1 MSERHI
7 ASAHRHGEHGIALV
21 ITLMAVLL
29 ISALAFGLS
38 ITTTGETS
46 LAGNYRDAS
55 EARYAAEA
63 GVERVMQELL
73 LIPDWNTILR
83 GQSLS
88 SFVDGAPSGT
98 RTAPYGGT
106 IDLSGLTNRMNCDKD
121 TACSASDM
129 NAFLPE
135 RPWGANNPRWQLYA
149 YGPAEEFIETRTVL
163 SNYYVLVWIAD
174 DPTEL
179 DNDPLTDGG
188 PPVSTSTSSSSTATT
203 NGGAG
208 VVSIRAVA
216 FGPSGM
222 QQMVE
227 ATVAKTDTTEIERGY
242 TGQRG
247 QDEQNRRARKAAV
260 QTPGKALTRSQ
271 MTLGTGTFATQ

>member
-1 MSERHI
+1 MRPVPLHPRRER
-7 ASAHRHGEHGIALV
+7 GVALV

-46 LAGNYRDAS
+46 LAGNYRDSS
-55 EARYAAEA
+55 EARFAAEA

-83 GQSLS
+83 GQTQS

-98 RTAPYGGT
+98 RTAPFGGT
-106 IDLSGLTNRMNCDKD
+106 IDLSGLTNLINCEKSTGCS
-121 TACSASDM
+121 TADM
-129 NAFLPE
+129 NAYTWE
-135 RPWGANNPRWQLYA
+135 RSWGPNNPRWQLYA
-149 YGPAEEFIETRTVL
+149 YGPAEEFIETQTVL
-163 SNYYVLVWIAD
+163 SNYYVLVWVAD
-174 DPTEL
+174 DPADT
-179 DNDPLTDGG
+179 DNDPTTDGG
-188 PPVSTSTSSSSTATT
+188 PFAAPATS
-203 NGGAG
+203 NPGAG
-208 VVSIRAVA
+208 VVSIRAMA
-216 FGPSGM
+216 IGPFGS
-222 QQMVE
+222 QQIVE

-271 MTLGTGTFATQ
+271 MSTSTGTFATQ